1 MIHVTEILL
10 SKNGSKW
17 PYLTTLM
24 RFLHHQKTNK
34 KTKNGRKEF
43 DRPKLVSITNPKFF
57 GTIVVIFWNIVIK
70 VNTYILSNAVKT
82 ELGPRPRERWVQRE
96 CLLADIHMEIYI
108 SLISLSN
115 GLNNWIGSHQMWAE
129 TSITVHACTNFYK
142 SNYIYSILTEPTNA
156 MQKHWEYQLRCFR
169 VLFYFIFCLPC
180 LTLFFFFFSIWVIS
194 LKLQRINCDQ
204 HNVFKDEGG

>member
-1 MIHVTEILL
+1 M
-10 SKNGSKW
+10 
-17 PYLTTLM
+17 
-24 RFLHHQKTNK
+24 
-34 KTKNGRKEF
+34 
-43 DRPKLVSITNPKFF
+43 
-57 GTIVVIFWNIVIK
+57 
-70 VNTYILSNAVKT
+70 KT

-169 VLFYFIFCLPC
+169 VLFYLCFCLPC
-180 LTLFFFFFSIWVIS
+180 LTFFFLCVSVWVIS
-194 LKLQRINCDQ
+194 LKLQRINCDR